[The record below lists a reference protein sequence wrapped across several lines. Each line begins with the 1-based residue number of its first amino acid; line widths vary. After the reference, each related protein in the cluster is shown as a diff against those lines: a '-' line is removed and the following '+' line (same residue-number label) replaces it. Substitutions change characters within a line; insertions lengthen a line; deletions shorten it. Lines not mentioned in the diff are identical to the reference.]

1 MGILLKTFYRL
12 PYPAR
17 CVAATVQGYRL
28 RHRRYGPETETL
40 VQEAHER
47 ESWSPA
53 QWQAWTEERL
63 AYVLHR
69 AATRVPYY
77 RDHWAE
83 RRRRG
88 DRASWERLENWPL
101 LEKEEVRRAPERFLS
116 DDIPAGQLL
125 REMTSG
131 TTGTPL
137 VISRTIETTR
147 TLYALSLA
155 RTRLWHG
162 LSLRARWGMVGT
174 RPVAPVWSR
183 RPPFWV
189 WNAALGQLYMSC
201 HQLARD
207 LVQQYLDAIA
217 RYRVVYLYGLTSSL
231 VALAQE
237 ILALGRR
244 DVRMHVVST
253 N

>member
-1 MGILLKTFYRL
+1 
-12 PYPAR
+12 
-17 CVAATVQGYRL
+17 
-28 RHRRYGPETETL
+28 
-40 VQEAHER
+40 QEAHER

-53 QWQAWTEERL
+53 EWQAWTEERL

-88 DRASWERLENWPL
+88 DRASWERLENWPV
-101 LEKEEVRRAPERFLS
+101 LEKEEVRRAPERFLA
-116 DDIPAGQLL
+116 DDIPAGQVF

-137 VISRTIETTR
+137 VVMRSIETTR
-147 TLYALSLA
+147 ALYALSLA

-162 LSLRARWGMVGT
+162 LSLRDRWGMLGA
-174 RPVAPVWSR
+174 RPVAPPRSR

-189 WNAALGQLYMSC
+189 WNAALRQLYMSGS
-201 HQLARD
+201 HRAPD
-207 LVQQYLDAIA
+207 LVRHYLDALA
-217 RYRVVYLYGLTSSL
+217 RYGVVYLYGVTSSL
-231 VALAQE
+231 LVLAQE
-237 ILALGRR
+237 VLALGRR
-244 DVRMHVVST
+244 DLRMHVVIT
-253 N
+253 NAEPVFEHQRRAIEEAF